1 MNNFIDAPDNCL
13 WKEGNLWYGWAFV
26 DGRYIFDDLGNESV
40 TDLILILNNNEFKPG
55 ISISK
60 WSEED
65 DDMGII
71 TPFLGRG
78 R

>member
-1 MNNFIDAPDNCL
+1 
-13 WKEGNLWYGWAFV
+13 
-26 DGRYIFDDLGNESV
+26 
-40 TDLILILNNNEFKPG
+40 LNNIPEYNQSQDKDTYKPG
-55 ISISK
+55 ISIFK
-60 WSEED
+60 WSEDD